1 VLEIG
6 TQTALAK
13 KEVAVVAIPG
23 DIALRKTSYRKPSH
37 RETGQPAAFALLGRR
52 DADVVRR
59 A

>member
-1 VLEIG
+1 V
-6 TQTALAK
+6 
-13 KEVAVVAIPG
+13 
-23 DIALRKTSYRKPSH
+23 LRKTSYRKPSH